1 MNNGEKDEAT
11 FLCSSELVVPRM
23 ELLPAGRVR
32 MRTGCS
38 LNVIVCG
45 HTHTHKHLSV
55 FTCSTDLLD
64 YIHR

>member
-11 FLCSSELVVPRM
+11 FLCSSELVVSRM

-38 LNVIVCG
+38 LNVTVCG
-45 HTHTHKHLSV
+45 HTHTN
-55 FTCSTDLLD
+55 T
-64 YIHR
+64 